1 MSTSLRLRHGLRCG
15 LFCAALAWTGA
26 CNNPDPVV
34 RDDGEPRTVP
44 VWYQERPVDPR
55 QSARDPLE
63 GTGSGEAP
71 LGPASGRRAQ
81 QEPEPTAPQP
91 VPADPTAP
99 GPAASAP
106 LAAGSE
112 TPAPE
117 AVTDSPKAVPYAPIA
132 AGMPTPF
139 EGLPFEVPPIP
150 AYRVPTAE
158 DCDWIVSSGVARS
171 TRGLAAIRA
180 ADHDGYVLGP
190 AYRAS
195 AEARRGRSDLASDR
209 PVTIGVVDDAG
220 EGVMGGGWSLHSPRS
235 VFSKSAAGGFDD
247 IHIEIVGLSTSCEVS
262 VSWDS
267 RWGKPAYIGLFNI
280 GVRGRKD
287 SFIIRANGGIGRLIM
302 DGCWWLPA
310 KEFSATK
317 ERHAS
322 GMHID
327 KWGELIWRNHKWRG
341 AQPGTPGINLR
352 EHSAYL
358 KSAAGGTWIVNNDL
372 RGGNRTGFQIRPEP
386 AHNDAPKGAV
396 VIAGNYADGY
406 GWNNGSDPSSFD
418 GGSCITVWSN
428 PNAATYVVN
437 NRITDAKY
445 GCLAITAQGPGLD
458 YLGESGFPIGPVY
471 VYGNNFEN
479 GRAKR
484 DVAAITSTE
493 AVHLYNNEIEGR
505 LILNDTWPMQ
515 RHGIANGAIY
525 VHDSAALQLDL
536 WSWNAQAEKILPAPP
551 ARSQEWLR
559 EAVEFAEQEAAAAD
573 ESGAAATEGPTEKE
587 SRSRR

>member
-1 MSTSLRLRHGLRCG
+1 MSTSLRFRGGLRGG
-15 LFCAALAWTGA
+15 LLCAALAWTGA
-26 CNNPDPVV
+26 CGNPDPVV
-34 RDDGEPRTVP
+34 RDDGQPRTVP
-44 VWYQERPVDPR
+44 DWYKERPVDPR
-55 QSARDPLE
+55 QSTKDPLE
-63 GTGSGEAP
+63 GSSAGEQAQ
-71 LGPASGRRAQ
+71 GPASGRRGQPRPQAEAEA
-81 QEPEPTAPQP
+81 EP
-91 VPADPTAP
+91 
-99 GPAASAP
+99 
-106 LAAGSE
+106 E

-117 AVTDSPKAVPYAPIA
+117 SDASDPVAAGGEAAGAEAAADPPTAVPYAPIVP
-132 AGMPTPF
+132 GMPTAF

-150 AYRVPTAE
+150 AYRVPAAK
-158 DCDWIVSSGVARS
+158 DCDWIVSEGVARS
-171 TRGLAAIRA
+171 TRGLDAIRA

-195 AEARRGRSDLASDR
+195 TAARRGRGDLAPGR
-209 PVTIGVVDDAG
+209 PVTIGVLDDAG

-247 IHIEIVGLSTSCEVS
+247 IRIEIVGLTPSCEVS

-280 GVRGRKD
+280 GIRGRKD

-310 KEFSATK
+310 KEFTATK

-341 AQPGTPGINLR
+341 VQPGTPGINLR

-358 KSAAGGTWIVNNDL
+358 KSAQGGTWIVNNDL

-386 AHNDAPKGAV
+386 AHNEAPSGAV

-437 NRITDAKY
+437 NRIIDAKY

-458 YLGESGFPIGPVY
+458 YLGEAGFPIGPVY
-471 VYGNNFEN
+471 VYGNTFEN

-484 DVAAITSTE
+484 DVAAITSTQ
-493 AVHLYNNEIEGR
+493 AVHLYANEITGR
-505 LILNDTWPMQ
+505 LILNDTWPMK
-515 RHGIANGAIY
+515 RHGIANGAVY
-525 VHDSAALQLDL
+525 VHDPATLQLDL
-536 WSWNAQAEKILPAPP
+536 WSWNGKAQKIQPVPP
-551 ARSQEWLR
+551 ARSKKWLR
-559 EAVEFAEQEAAAAD
+559 EAAELAEQEAEAAAD
-573 ESGAAATEGPTEKE
+573 GTGGADEGPIEK
-587 SRSRR
+587 